1 MIEGRY
7 TVYKDGKVIDVV
19 PLENS
24 FDSIR
29 QRIQDLENENSRLE
43 EKIKELSDEKFVD
56 KKIQSLTRELKE
68 EREDSLRG
76 FPITK
81 EESEKIHQWQ
91 KKHSEECPFISISA
105 IGGNFTF
112 NFTPTSIGTFGV
124 CKCSCGE
131 KFVFQE
137 AY

>member
-1 MIEGRY
+1 M
-7 TVYKDGKVIDVV
+7 
-19 PLENS
+19 
-24 FDSIR
+24 
-29 QRIQDLENENSRLE
+29 
-43 EKIKELSDEKFVD
+43 
-56 KKIQSLTRELKE
+56 
-68 EREDSLRG
+68 
-76 FPITK
+76 TK